1 MIKILTIGLCTV
13 HKLGNLDPRRP
24 ICWNCWT
31 QGRQNLMEFYLSCTG
46 SASRASPA
54 ARTTPPA
61 HSLPKLN
68 DCRVTIE
75 LIGDNIIQVQSLF
88 TLQISLNA
96 ASLSI
101 DWPPANLQLRHKFK
115 HVTSSSVSDLK
126 HKWRS
131 RSSISNFQKRGGG
144 HLLKFSP
151 AYKKRGRCADIKMRG
166 RGRWGER
173 KHFSLQSNPRHK
185 FFSDLKH
192 GVKKWEEGYPR
203 LALSRREAP
212 LAAWLHLQMP
222 HWVPVLA
229 LGRGSTHRNNPI
241 SCS

>member
-1 MIKILTIGLCTV
+1 
-13 HKLGNLDPRRP
+13 
-24 ICWNCWT
+24 
-31 QGRQNLMEFYLSCTG
+31 MEFYLSCTG

-115 HVTSSSVSDLK
+115 HVTSSSVSEFKTTDVEA
-126 HKWRS
+126 
-131 RSSISNFQKRGGG
+131 G
-144 HLLKFSP
+144 H
-151 AYKKRGRCADIKMRG
+151 AYKTLKGGIYSSSPLSTRKSGEMWRHKKEGEEGAL
-166 RGRWGER
+166 ER
-173 KHFSLQSNPRHK
+173 KEALLLAVKSQAKLLSFVT
-185 FFSDLKH
+185 FFLRFEAHVS
-192 GVKKWEEGYPR
+192 GVSQVK
-203 LALSRREAP
+203 
-212 LAAWLHLQMP
+212 
-222 HWVPVLA
+222 
-229 LGRGSTHRNNPI
+229 
-241 SCS
+241 

>member
-1 MIKILTIGLCTV
+1 MTIGLCTV

-68 DCRVTIE
+68 DCRFTIE

-131 RSSISNFQKRGGG
+131 RSSISNFQKGGG
-144 HLLKFSP
+144 GGSSTQVLPCLQEK
-151 AYKKRGRCADIKMRG
+151 
-166 RGRWGER
+166 GEMC
-173 KHFSLQSNPRHK
+173 RHK
-185 FFSDLKH
+185 N
-192 GVKKWEEGYPR
+192 EG
-203 LALSRREAP
+203 EG
-212 LAAWLHLQMP
+212 
-222 HWVPVLA
+222 A
-229 LGRGSTHRNNPI
+229 LGRKKESTSP
-241 SCS
+241 CSQIPGTSFSQI

>member
-1 MIKILTIGLCTV
+1 
-13 HKLGNLDPRRP
+13 
-24 ICWNCWT
+24 
-31 QGRQNLMEFYLSCTG
+31 MEFYLSCTG

-68 DCRVTIE
+68 DCRFTIE

-126 HKWRS
+126 HKMEKQVMHIKLS
-131 RSSISNFQKRGGG
+131 KEGGG
-144 HLLKFSP
+144 ESTQVLPCLQEK
-151 AYKKRGRCADIKMRG
+151 
-166 RGRWGER
+166 GEMC
-173 KHFSLQSNPRHK
+173 RHK
-185 FFSDLKH
+185 N
-192 GVKKWEEGYPR
+192 EG
-203 LALSRREAP
+203 EG
-212 LAAWLHLQMP
+212 
-222 HWVPVLA
+222 A
-229 LGRGSTHRNNPI
+229 LGRKKESTSP
-241 SCS
+241 CSQIPGTSFSQI